1 MQIRRWN
8 LTDAAKQCICL
19 IVVTLKGSWLSPP
32 RWMRLWSSFPSK
44 QIRAGATS
52 LYGETGPHQRPDAKT
67 LAFRKLESKQHLCE
81 TQSTPSCLKSCC
93 HYFQL
98 QVLGQRC
105 WKLVKR
111 MISSLY
117 SNLCTCEQM
126 AINLLVPMLFQCS
139 KRTGSFCIAWVQF
152 EPTKLVSKSESIYSE
167 QCRWHSRK
175 IDLNPRILHTLT
187 Q

>member
-19 IVVTLKGSWLSPP
+19 IVVKLKGSWLSPP

-117 SNLCTCEQM
+117 SNLCTCE
-126 AINLLVPMLFQCS
+126 ANGNKFAC
-139 KRTGSFCIAWVQF
+139 THA
-152 EPTKLVSKSESIYSE
+152 VSMQQTNKFILYGLSSIWANEIGLKEWKY
-167 QCRWHSRK
+167 Q
-175 IDLNPRILHTLT
+175 